1 MYNIIKQ
8 IHMKNTVTFMF
19 LIAGL
24 ITSLQ
29 AQVQPT
35 AITVDGN
42 IYQVLYQS
50 DTADKGHIMATLQ
63 DKAGVQ
69 GNAMFLLKPNSTAAT
84 LYLKSAKYIWTTT
97 TTSTNIAKIPE
108 PQQGAPSDQ
117 VITTDQLKA
126 KGAKDKS
133 TKSIASNDKP
143 VMIDVLIVY
152 TQAGANAVGGV
163 SNVIN
168 TAYMA
173 VAEANQVHKDSH
185 IYITLNLVATELVN
199 YTETASMSTDL
210 QQFSK
215 LPEVLTM
222 RDTYKADLV
231 CMFNSSPD
239 YY

>member
-1 MYNIIKQ
+1 MHKI
-8 IHMKNTVTFMF
+8 TTFIF
-19 LIAGL
+19 LLAGL
-24 ITSLQ
+24 LTSQ

-35 AITVDGN
+35 AITVEGN
-42 IYQVLYQS
+42 TYQVIYES

-69 GNAMFLLKPNSTAAT
+69 GNAMFILKTNSTAAT
-84 LYLKSAKYIWTTT
+84 LYFKSVKYLWTTT

-108 PQQGAPSDQ
+108 PPQGAPSDQ

-126 KGAKDKS
+126 KGAKDKP
-133 TKSIASNDKP
+133 TKSIASIDKP
-143 VMIDVLIVY
+143 VTIDVLIVY
-152 TQAGANAVGGV
+152 TPAAAIAVGGV
-163 SNVIN
+163 SNVLN
-168 TAYMA
+168 NARMA